1 MFEPCLVVTS
11 SGVYILKF
19 ARDPVTTF
27 LECAMQVRVK
37 YACHAQ
43 RKNKFTSLVVVVAVA
58 KRFLSLCIRVY
69 NLKQQR
75 EASYGK
81 YWNVLILLFKCKEN
95 YSLSDASYSKAH

>member
-11 SGVYILKF
+11 SGVYVLKF

-43 RKNKFTSLVVVVAVA
+43 RKNKFTSLVVAVVVVVVMA
-58 KRFLSLCIRVY
+58 KRFLSLSIRVY

-75 EASYGK
+75 
-81 YWNVLILLFKCKEN
+81 
-95 YSLSDASYSKAH
+95 